1 MSADKET
8 QLAAIADKLGIG
20 GYKRHVLICLG
31 PNCCTEEVGNA
42 AWDLLKKL
50 LKEKGLLTGE
60 NACYRTRVGC
70 LRVCCHGP
78 QAVVY
83 PEGTWY
89 HDLTADRIP
98 EFVQQHLIEGKPLED
113 LVYAHNP
120 LTMPAEGQD
129 SDPASE

>member
-1 MSADKET
+1 MSADKNS
-8 QLAAIADKLGIG
+8 QLANAAAKLGVG
-20 GYKRHVLICLG
+20 EYKRHVLICLG
-31 PNCCTEEVGNA
+31 PNCCTEEQGNA
-42 AWDLLKKL
+42 AWELLKRL
-50 LKEKGLLTGE
+50 IKEKGLMEGE

-89 HDLTADRIP
+89 HDLTVDRIP

-113 LVYAHNP
+113 LVYATNP
-120 LTMPAEGQD
+120 LPAKE
-129 SDPASE
+129 

>member
-1 MSADKET
+1 MSADKNS
-8 QLAAIADKLGIG
+8 QLANAAAKLGVG
-20 GYKRHVLICLG
+20 EYQRHVLICLG
-31 PNCCTEEVGNA
+31 PNCCTEEQGNA
-42 AWDLLKKL
+42 AWELLKRL
-50 LKEKGLLTGE
+50 IKEKGLMEGE

-89 HDLTADRIP
+89 HDLTVDRIP

-113 LVYAHNP
+113 LVYATNP
-120 LTMPAEGQD
+120 LPAKE
-129 SDPASE
+129 

>member
-1 MSADKET
+1 MSTDKGS
-8 QLAAIADKLGIG
+8 QLANTAAKLGVG
-20 GYKRHVLICLG
+20 SYKRHVLLCLG
-31 PNCCTEEVGNA
+31 PNCCTEEQGNA

-50 LKEKGLLTGE
+50 LKDAGLMSGE

-89 HDLTADRIP
+89 HDLTVERIP
-98 EFVQQHLIEGKPLED
+98 EFVQQHLVEGKPLED
-113 LVYAHNP
+113 LVYATNP
-120 LTMPAEGQD
+120 LSEKPA
-129 SDPASE
+129 P